1 MFVPYSSDHCIE
13 FRPWLFFVFFPLIV
27 AGAFVLIAN
36 ERMPETALMQV
47 IFFEIS
53 GFFVVVYM
61 AGTCFALWTFGK
73 AVCAKIGNIL
83 YLFSLLFSLAVGGML
98 LSLGESQSIWLFNW
112 IVHCLA
118 GFFIIYCPI
127 NSVDYFILF
136 PPFRSFSM
144 IGLWAVIV
152 WLIYDFLFCLF
163 LGWTFAAFLH
173 PLSFLLGVLLG
184 SLFLKIPYVG
194 RDLGDI
200 TLWQWIRG
208 ENPDEELAWQDSWS
222 VKRGQLHEE
231 QQEIESRE
239 EFLKDRE
246 QDFVH
251 QTGHDQTEDTF
262 EILCQCGEIV
272 QLSVTA
278 NGQLKECPHCHH
290 QLHLP
295 KM

>member
-36 ERMPETALMQV
+36 ERIPETALMQI

-53 GFFVVVYM
+53 GFFVVVYI

-73 AVCAKIGNIL
+73 AVCAKVGNIL
-83 YLFSLLFSLAVGGML
+83 YVVSIL
-98 LSLGESQSIWLFNW
+98 LSLS
-112 IVHCLA
+112 LA
-118 GFFIIYCPI
+118 GGLSVILELISIAQGEDIFEISEVSVWLLSWLIHFLAGIFLVYCPI
-127 NSVDYFILF
+127 NSVDYFLLF

-173 PLSFLLGVLLG
+173 PLSFIFGVLMG

-194 RDLGDI
+194 RDLGDVR
-200 TLWQWIRG
+200 LWQCIRG
-208 ENPDEELAWQDSWS
+208 ENPDEELAWRDSWS
-222 VKRGQLHEE
+222 KKKGQIRKE
-231 QQEIESRE
+231 QQETERHAESLRE
-239 EFLKDRE
+239 RTGIFTSDR
-246 QDFVH
+246 
-251 QTGHDQTEDTF
+251 
-262 EILCQCGEIV
+262 
-272 QLSVTA
+272 S
-278 NGQLKECPHCHH
+278 
-290 QLHLP
+290 
-295 KM
+295 